1 MVQALYFVRHG
12 ETDYNREGRF
22 QGHADIPLNARG
34 REQAAAVAAQ
44 LAGHGIRTI
53 VSSDLSRARE
63 TADAIAG
70 ALGVAVEENPLLREL
85 NVGDWQ
91 AKTRQEISEIWPEQL
106 AAWLGGQDMRPP
118 GGESRS
124 ESANRV
130 VQAIRALVAE
140 IGEVDGAIAI
150 VAHGAVLRGAAE
162 ELLGMSAGSGSLG
175 VLGNCAYGVLTP
187 RRDAWVLRSWGMS
200 ATDTPA

>member
-1 MVQALYFVRHG
+1 MVEALYFVRHG

-34 REQAAAVAAQ
+34 REQAAAVAAE
-44 LAGHGIRTI
+44 LADHDIRTI

-63 TADAIAG
+63 TADAIAS
-70 ALGVAVEENPLLREL
+70 ALGVEVEENPLLREL

-91 AKTRQEISEIWPEQL
+91 AKTRAEVSEIWPQQF
-106 AAWLGGQDMRPP
+106 AAWLSGQDMCPP

-124 ESANRV
+124 ESADRV
-130 VQAIRALVAE
+130 VQAIRALVAD

-162 ELLGMSAGSGSLG
+162 ELLGMGGASGSLG
-175 VLGNCAYGVLTP
+175 VLGNCAYGVLAP

-200 ATDTPA
+200 AADTPA

>member
-1 MVQALYFVRHG
+1 MVDALYFVRHG
-12 ETDYNREGRF
+12 ETDFNREGRF
-22 QGHADIPLNARG
+22 QGHADIPLNALG
-34 REQAAAVAAQ
+34 REQAAAVAAE
-44 LAGHGIRTI
+44 LAGHDIRMV

-70 ALGVAVEENPLLREL
+70 RLGVEVQENPLLREL
-85 NVGDWQ
+85 SVGEWES
-91 AKTRQEISEIWPEQL
+91 KTRDEIREIWPELL

-140 IGEVDGAIAI
+140 IGDFDGAIAI

-162 ELLGMSAGSGSLG
+162 ELLGMGESSGSLG

-187 RRDAWVLRSWGMS
+187 RRDSWVLRNWGMS